1 MKALTFLGNAL
12 VVNASVVI
20 NALIVIVAAFLHAAS
35 WLDERYFPLAWIGL
49 ALLFLCFRGKSTAL
63 ACIFGL
69 LFGCVMLSTSFYWAT
84 NTLAFTLDC
93 EPTDLTPKIA
103 FACLIAWESLPFALL
118 AWIYAKADRGQISL
132 WAVPLSW
139 VLVEAFWPRVFPWVF
154 AHSQTGFTAFVQP
167 AEWGGALFVSA
178 IFVAGC
184 VGASQLLKARTTR
197 SYQAEAMVGVAIL
210 STLLGFMRM
219 TSLHTEAYAASAPQ
233 SLKIGVVQVDP
244 SFMESTTKMRAQID
258 SMPAPLDLVI
268 LPESTLSCY
277 STKIERLEQI
287 VRDLSIAR
295 DPYINVEPLRGLSA
309 DLIVGG
315 KSFICTEGDGGP
327 EYQTA
332 FSIGK
337 DGKLLGRY
345 FKRYLLPI
353 GEYVPFEKTFPK
365 LHEWAQLDH
374 YIDAGRDPAP
384 LTLSNGA
391 KIGTL
396 VCYEDTVPEAAR
408 TTVASGAEVLVCI
421 INGSA
426 FESPVALQQH
436 RRLAQLRSVENR
448 RTFIRCAATGD
459 SCVISPTG
467 EMLQSLPLFQD
478 GSLIAQVDRR
488 TTKTLYTRAGYL
500 FPYWC
505 MGACITLAGWSIIAK
520 HRSTPRLTKELSHDD
535 NLRPLGK

>member
-1 MKALTFLGNAL
+1 LQASLFLGNAL
-12 VVNASVVI
+12 LVI
-20 NALIVIVAAFLHAAS
+20 AAAFLHAAS
-35 WLDERYFPLAWIGL
+35 WLDERYFPFAWIGL
-49 ALLFLCFRGKSTAL
+49 ALLFFCCRGKSIKL
-63 ACIFGL
+63 ACVDGL

-84 NTLAFTLDC
+84 NTLAFTLAC
-93 EPTDLTPKIA
+93 EPTDFTPRIA
-103 FACLIAWESLPFALL
+103 FVCLIAWESLPFAFL

-132 WAVPLSW
+132 WVVPLSW
-139 VLVEAFWPRVFPWVF
+139 VLVEAYWPRVFPWVF
-154 AHSQTGFTAFVQP
+154 AHSQTAFTPFVQP
-167 AEWGGALFVSA
+167 AEWGGALLVSA

-184 VGASQLLKARTTR
+184 VGVSQLSTAKTR
-197 SYQAEAMVGVAIL
+197 RPYQAEAMVGVAII

-233 SLKIGVVQVDP
+233 SLRIGVVQVDP

-258 SMPAPLDLVI
+258 SMATPLDLVI

-315 KSFICTEGDGGP
+315 KSFICTEGEGGP
-327 EYQTA
+327 EFQTA

-374 YIDAGRDPAP
+374 YIDAGRDPSP
-384 LTLSNGA
+384 LILSNGA
-391 KIGTL
+391 KVGTL

-459 SCVISPTG
+459 SCVISATG
-467 EMLQSLPLFQD
+467 EMLQSVPLFQD
-478 GSLIAQVDRR
+478 GSLVAQVDRC

-500 FPYWC
+500 FPYLC
-505 MGACITLAGWSIIAK
+505 ALICTILTGWSTIT
-520 HRSTPRLTKELSHDD
+520 RRLSASSCPKSRR
-535 NLRPLGK
+535 RP